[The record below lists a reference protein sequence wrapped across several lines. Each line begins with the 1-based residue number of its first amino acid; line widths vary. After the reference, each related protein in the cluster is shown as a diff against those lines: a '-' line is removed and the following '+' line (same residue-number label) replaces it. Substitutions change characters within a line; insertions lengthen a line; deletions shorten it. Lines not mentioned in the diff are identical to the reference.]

1 MAEALCQGAARSIA
15 TLLCDAT
22 KTLRTAGI
30 ENPRAE
36 ARLLL
41 SHSLGLDPTAL
52 IGRAHDPVEA
62 SGFAPLLARRAA
74 REPIAYILGTR
85 EFWGKKFRVTPATLI
100 PRPETE
106 TLVEAALDCFPERA
120 AVRRVLD
127 LGTGSGCLLCTAL
140 AEFPAATGLGVD
152 ASEAALAVARF
163 NAESLGLGGRVLFVH
178 GDWLAGI
185 AGKFDLVLANP
196 PYVALAEMARL
207 EPELGHEPL
216 FALVAGEDG
225 LDAYR
230 AILPRLGA
238 VLAPGGV
245 AILELGAGQAAMV
258 AALAARC
265 GLQVVTLCHD
275 LARIPRAIVLS
286 VRPPG

>member
-1 MAEALCQGAARSIA
+1 MAEALCQGAPSTIA

-22 KTLRTAGI
+22 RTLRAAGI

-41 SHSLGLDPTAL
+41 SHSLGLDPAAL
-52 IGRAHDPVEA
+52 IGRARDQVNAP
-62 SGFAPLLARRAA
+62 GFAPLLARRAA

-85 EFWGKKFRVTPATLI
+85 EFWGQKFRVTPATLI

-106 TLVEAALDCFPERA
+106 TLVEAALECFPERA

-127 LGTGSGCLLCTAL
+127 LGTGSGCLLCAAL

-163 NAESLGLGGRVLFVH
+163 NAESLGLGGRVRFAH

-196 PYVALAEMARL
+196 PYVALAEMAGL

-216 FALVAGEDG
+216 SALVAGDDG

-230 AILPRLGA
+230 PILPGLGA

-258 AALAARC
+258 AALAASC

-286 VRPPG
+286 VPAPG